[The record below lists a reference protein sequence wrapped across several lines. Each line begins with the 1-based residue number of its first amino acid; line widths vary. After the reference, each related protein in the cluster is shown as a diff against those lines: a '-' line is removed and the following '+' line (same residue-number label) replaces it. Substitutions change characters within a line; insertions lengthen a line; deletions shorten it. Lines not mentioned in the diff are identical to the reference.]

1 MEEVLADGSVRNSIS
16 KQLTPVAFLDEQST
30 PKALRTKQVLAG
42 LFLSRF
48 DKEGLRALG
57 FSSFTEA
64 FNAIGFALGARP
76 ASIKNYRDE
85 FDPIYSSKRKGWHKR
100 PTREY
105 CKAASDKYEGMSL
118 KDFTALLKSLIYDH
132 GSLDVITEEAEAEEG
147 KESSFAK
154 RLITGQAAE
163 KYFEVVHPTLPTLA
177 DYSLEN
183 VTDLGCGFDFRLR
196 KSGLDNFLAVEVK
209 GLNDTRGTVSLT
221 EKEHRVAG
229 VLSKRF
235 YLFVVRNFR
244 EKPFHTIYCNPLK
257 SELTFSR
264 QETQIIQVNWRVS
277 V

>member
-1 MEEVLADGSVRNSIS
+1 VIFS
-16 KQLTPVAFLDEQST
+16 DEQSA
-30 PKALRTKQVLAG
+30 PKAQRTKQVLAG

-85 FDPIYSSKRKGWHKR
+85 FDPLYSPNRKGWHKR
-100 PTREY
+100 PMREY
-105 CKAASDKYEGMSL
+105 CKAASDTYASMSL
-118 KDFTALLKSLIYDH
+118 KDFTMLLKSLIYER
-132 GSLDVITEEAEAEEG
+132 GSLDIIAEEAEADAG

-163 KYFEVVHPTLPTLA
+163 KYFEVIHPTLPTLA

-196 KSGLDNFLAVEVK
+196 KSGLADFLAVEVK
-209 GLNDTRGTVSLT
+209 GLNDSRGTISLT
-221 EKEHRVAG
+221 EKEHRVASI
-229 VLSKRF
+229 LSGRF

-257 SELTFSR
+257 SELMFSR
-264 QETQIIQVNWRVS
+264 QETQVVQVNWRVS

>member
-1 MEEVLADGSVRNSIS
+1 M
-16 KQLTPVAFLDEQST
+16 AFLDEPNT
-30 PKALRTKQVLAG
+30 PKALRNKQVLAG

-64 FNAIGFALGARP
+64 FNAIGFALGTRP

-100 PTREY
+100 PMREY
-105 CKAASDKYEGMSL
+105 CKAASGKYEEMSL
-118 KDFTALLKSLIYDH
+118 KDFTALLKSLIYER
-132 GSLDVITEEAEAEEG
+132 GSFDVITEETETEDG

-163 KYFEVVHPTLPTLA
+163 KYFEFVHPTIPTLS

-183 VTDLGCGFDFRLR
+183 VTAHGCGFDFRLS
-196 KSGLDNFLAVEVK
+196 KPGLDDILAVEVK
-209 GLNDTRGTVSLT
+209 GLNDIRGTISLT

-229 VLSKRF
+229 ILSKRF

-244 EKPFHTIYCNPLK
+244 EKPFHSIYCNPLE
-257 SELTFSR
+257 SELAFSR
-264 QETQIIQVNWRVS
+264 QETQIVQVNWRVS
-277 V
+277 I

>member
-1 MEEVLADGSVRNSIS
+1 M
-16 KQLTPVAFLDEQST
+16 TFLNEQNA
-30 PKALRTKQVLAG
+30 PNALRTKQVLAG

-118 KDFTALLKSLIYDH
+118 KDFTALLKSLIYER
-132 GSLDVITEEAEAEEG
+132 GSLHVITEEAEGEEG

-163 KYFEVVHPTLPTLA
+163 KYFEVVHPTLPNLA

-183 VTDLGCGFDFRLR
+183 VTDLGCGFDFRLK
-196 KSGLDNFLAVEVK
+196 KSGLDDFLAVEVK
-209 GLNDTRGTVSLT
+209 GLNDTRGTISLT

-229 VLSKRF
+229 VLCKRF

-257 SELTFSR
+257 SELMFSR
-264 QETQIIQVNWRVS
+264 QETQVIQVNWRVS

>member
-1 MEEVLADGSVRNSIS
+1 MEEVPADGSVRNSIS
-16 KQLTPVAFLDEQST
+16 KQLTDACGFLDEQST

-196 KSGLDNFLAVEVK
+196 KSGLDDFLAVEVK
-209 GLNDTRGTVSLT
+209 GLHDTRGTISLT

-235 YLFVVRNFR
+235 YLLLSA
-244 EKPFHTIYCNPLK
+244 ISAK
-257 SELTFSR
+257 SPSTRFTAIL
-264 QETQIIQVNWRVS
+264 
-277 V
+277 

>member
-1 MEEVLADGSVRNSIS
+1 MILPDA
-16 KQLTPVAFLDEQST
+16 QST

-48 DKEGLRALG
+48 DKAGLRALG

-85 FDPIYSSKRKGWHKR
+85 FDPVYSPKRKGWHKR
-100 PTREY
+100 PMRGC
-105 CKAASDKYEGMSL
+105 CKAASDEYEGVSL
-118 KDFTALLKSLIYDH
+118 KDFSALLKSLIYEH
-132 GSLDVITEEAEAEEG
+132 GSLDALTEEADTETG

-163 KYFEVVHPTLPTLA
+163 KYFEVVHSTLPTLA

-183 VTDLGCGFDFRLR
+183 VTGLGCGFDFRLR
-196 KSGLDNFLAVEVK
+196 KSGMDDFLAVEVK
-209 GLNDTRGTVSLT
+209 GLNASRGTISLT
-221 EKEHRVAG
+221 EKEHRVASL
-229 VLSKRF
+229 LSQRF
-235 YLFVVRNFR
+235 YLFIVRNFR
-244 EKPFHTIYCNPLK
+244 ETPFHTIYCNPLE
-257 SELTFSR
+257 SELMFLR
-264 QETQIIQVNWRVS
+264 QETQIVQVNWRVS

>member
-1 MEEVLADGSVRNSIS
+1 M
-16 KQLTPVAFLDEQST
+16 
-30 PKALRTKQVLAG
+30 RTKQVIAG

-48 DKEGLRALG
+48 DQAGLRALG

-85 FDPIYSSKRKGWHKR
+85 FDPIHSSKRKGWRKR

-118 KDFTALLKSLIYDH
+118 KDFAALLKSLIYDR
-132 GSLDVITEEAEAEEG
+132 GPLDVITEEAEAGRGE
-147 KESSFAK
+147 ESSFAK

-163 KYFEVVHPTLPTLA
+163 KYFERVHPTLPTLA

-183 VTDLGCGFDFRLR
+183 VTDIGCGFDFRLR
-196 KSGLDNFLAVEVK
+196 KSGQDDFLAVEVK
-209 GLNDTRGTVSLT
+209 GLNDARGTLSLT

-229 VLSKRF
+229 LLSRRF

-244 EKPFHTIYCNPLK
+244 EKPFHTIHCDPLK
-257 SELTFSR
+257 SDLMFTR
-264 QETQIIQVNWRVS
+264 QETQITQVNWRVY

>member
-1 MEEVLADGSVRNSIS
+1 MTFLEEKNA
-16 KQLTPVAFLDEQST
+16 
-30 PKALRTKQVLAG
+30 PKPLRTKQVLAG

-105 CKAASDKYEGMSL
+105 CKAASDEYEGMSL
-118 KDFTALLKSLIYDH
+118 KDFTALLKSLIYER

-196 KSGLDNFLAVEVK
+196 KSGLDDFLAVEVK
-209 GLNDTRGTVSLT
+209 GLNDTRGTISLT

-257 SELTFSR
+257 SELMFSR

>member
-1 MEEVLADGSVRNSIS
+1 VD
-16 KQLTPVAFLDEQST
+16 FLDEQST
-30 PKALRTKQVLAG
+30 LKALRTKQVLAG

-118 KDFTALLKSLIYDH
+118 KDFTALLKSLIYER
-132 GSLDVITEEAEAEEG
+132 GSLDVIAEEAEVEEG

-163 KYFEVVHPTLPTLA
+163 KYFEVVHPTIPTLA

-183 VTDLGCGFDFRLR
+183 VTDHGCGFDFRLR
-196 KSGLDNFLAVEVK
+196 KSGLDDFLAVEVK
-209 GLNDTRGTVSLT
+209 GLNDTRGTISLT

-229 VLSKRF
+229 MLSKRF

-244 EKPFHTIYCNPLK
+244 EKPFHSIYCNPLK

-264 QETQIIQVNWRVS
+264 QETQIVQVNWRVS
-277 V
+277 I

>member
-1 MEEVLADGSVRNSIS
+1 
-16 KQLTPVAFLDEQST
+16 VAFLDEQST
-30 PKALRTKQVLAG
+30 PQALRTKQVLAG
-42 LFLSRF
+42 LFLSRY

-64 FNAIGFALGARP
+64 FNAIGFALGTRP

-105 CKAASDKYEGMSL
+105 CKAVSDKHEGLSL
-118 KDFTALLKSLIYDH
+118 KDFTALLKSLIYER
-132 GSLDVITEEAEAEEG
+132 GSMDVITEEAEAEEG

-196 KSGLDNFLAVEVK
+196 KPGRDDFLAVEVK
-209 GLNDTRGTVSLT
+209 GLNDTRGTISLT

-229 VLSKRF
+229 LLCMRF

-264 QETQIIQVNWRVS
+264 QEAQIVQVNWRVS

>member
-1 MEEVLADGSVRNSIS
+1 MIF
-16 KQLTPVAFLDEQST
+16 PDEQST
-30 PKALRTKQVLAG
+30 PKIQRTKQVLAG

-48 DKEGLRALG
+48 DKKGLRALG

-85 FDPIYSSKRKGWHKR
+85 FDPIYSASRKGWHKR
-100 PTREY
+100 PMREY
-105 CKAASDKYEGMSL
+105 CKAASDKYATMSL
-118 KDFTALLKSLIYDH
+118 KDFSDLLKSLIYER
-132 GSLDVITEEAEAEEG
+132 GSLDVISEEAEADAG

-163 KYFEVVHPTLPTLA
+163 KYFEVIHPTLPTLA

-183 VTDLGCGFDFRLR
+183 VTDLGCGFDFRLQ
-196 KSGLDNFLAVEVK
+196 KTGLADFLAVEVK
-209 GLNDTRGTVSLT
+209 GLNDSRGTISLT
-221 EKEHRVAG
+221 EKEHRVASM
-229 VLSKRF
+229 LSQRF

-244 EKPFHTIYCNPLK
+244 ENPFHTIYCNPLE
-257 SELTFSR
+257 SELMFSR
-264 QETQIIQVNWRVS
+264 QETQVIQVNWRVS

>member
-1 MEEVLADGSVRNSIS
+1 V
-16 KQLTPVAFLDEQST
+16 TFFDEQSAPNT
-30 PKALRTKQVLAG
+30 LRTKQVLAG

-48 DKEGLRALG
+48 DKEGLRTLG

-64 FNAIGFALGARP
+64 YNAIGFALGARP

-118 KDFTALLKSLIYDH
+118 KDFSEFLKSLIYKR
-132 GSLDVITEEAEAEEG
+132 GPLDVINEEAEGDEG

-183 VTDLGCGFDFRLR
+183 VTDLGCGFDFQLR
-196 KSGLDNFLAVEVK
+196 KSGVDDFLAVEVK
-209 GLNDTRGTVSLT
+209 GLNDSRGTISLT

-235 YLFVVRNFR
+235 FLFVVRNFR
-244 EKPFHTIYCNPLK
+244 EKPFHTIYCNPLE
-257 SELTFSR
+257 SGLLFSR
-264 QETQIIQVNWRVS
+264 RETKVIQVNWRVS